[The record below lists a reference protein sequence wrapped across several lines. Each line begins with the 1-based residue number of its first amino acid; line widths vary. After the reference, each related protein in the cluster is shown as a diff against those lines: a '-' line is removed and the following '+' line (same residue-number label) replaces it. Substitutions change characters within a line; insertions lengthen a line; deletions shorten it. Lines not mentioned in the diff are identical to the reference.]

1 MDALMPNEVP
11 ASAFRLTYQQ
21 RDITQD
27 ITRGLIGLTYTDNL
41 SGRSDDLQVDL
52 MDVEGRW
59 RSTWYPGHGDTL
71 ALSIGWKGKAQRAL
85 GRFEIDEIEAA
96 GPPATV
102 SIKAVAAGIN
112 RPMRTT
118 EHRSYEGATLAAIAG
133 QVAGRLGLQL
143 AGKIAPIK
151 LDRLTQQ
158 EPDLEFLARLAED
171 YDYAFKI
178 VGGQLVFHSIADLA
192 AGPSVA
198 TLNLTDLT
206 SFRFRDQILMVP
218 KAIQVKHKAPA
229 KKQLIS
235 YHMIN
240 GEMKAVPSSAS
251 QATSSADTA
260 KQRKRAV
267 SAQVAMAR
275 AKADQARQNR
285 ERTTAY
291 WTLLGR
297 PNLVSGNIVTL
308 NGAGQ
313 FGGAFLILSARHR
326 LDRAGGYV
334 VELEVCRV
342 KAPSLKF
349 DATQGAS
356 LDSYGMGKA

>member
-1 MDALMPNEVP
+1 
-11 ASAFRLTYQQ
+11 
-21 RDITQD
+21 
-27 ITRGLIGLTYTDNL
+27 
-41 SGRSDDLQVDL
+41 
-52 MDVEGRW
+52 
-59 RSTWYPGHGDTL
+59 
-71 ALSIGWKGKAQRAL
+71 
-85 GRFEIDEIEAA
+85 
-96 GPPATV
+96 
-102 SIKAVAAGIN
+102 
-112 RPMRTT
+112 
-118 EHRSYEGATLAAIAG
+118 
-133 QVAGRLGLQL
+133 
-143 AGKIAPIK
+143 
-151 LDRLTQQ
+151 
-158 EPDLEFLARLAED
+158 
-171 YDYAFKI
+171 
-178 VGGQLVFHSIADLA
+178 
-192 AGPSVA
+192 
-198 TLNLTDLT
+198 
-206 SFRFRDQILMVP
+206 
-218 KAIQVKHKAPA
+218 
-229 KKQLIS
+229 
-235 YHMIN
+235 MIN